1 MSLQQ
6 DDPPPVPAVDPDESD
21 LLSRARQVLRGTT
34 PGSGLDAILELDSDS
49 AQRERARRL
58 LVGGVEE
65 LTGLRLGE
73 LQALTAVAEGADH
86 HRTVARLTGQAD
98 AASAATVAGLVRR
111 GLLSRHHHPSE
122 PNAAAAPTLVHLT
135 PKGEAVLVQSE
146 AIRIRL
152 LDTVAQTLGD
162 PELEQMRIAADALNL
177 GAFRALPRQI
187 GGTPAAS

>member
-1 MSLQQ
+1 MSTQQ
-6 DDPPPVPAVDPDESD
+6 DDHPLPPLVTDELD
-21 LLSRARQVLRGTT
+21 VLSRARQLLRRTT
-34 PGSGLDAILELDSDS
+34 PGDGMASILELDSDS
-49 AQRERARRL
+49 AQREQARRL

-86 HRTVARLTGQAD
+86 YRTVARVTGQAD
-98 AASAATVAGLVRR
+98 AAAEATVAGLVRQ
-111 GLLSRHHHPSE
+111 GLLGQHHHPNE
-122 PNAAAAPTLVHLT
+122 PNADAKPTLVHLT

-162 PELEQMRIAADALNL
+162 PELELMRVAADALNL
-177 GAFRALPRQI
+177 GAHRELPRQI

>member
-1 MSLQQ
+1 MQQ
-6 DDPPPVPAVDPDESD
+6 DDPPPVPLVDLDD
-21 LLSRARQVLRGTT
+21 RDVLSRARQVLRRTT
-34 PGSGLDAILELDSDS
+34 PGDGMAAILELDSDS
-49 AQRERARRL
+49 TQREQTRRL
-58 LVGGVEE
+58 LVAGVEE

-86 HRTVARLTGQAD
+86 YRTLARVTGQAD
-98 AASAATVAGLVRR
+98 AAAEATVAGLVRQ
-111 GLLSRHHHPSE
+111 GLLGHHQHPNE
-122 PNAAAAPTLVHLT
+122 PNADAPPALVHLT

-162 PELEQMRIAADALNL
+162 PELELMRVAADALNL
-177 GAFRALPRQI
+177 GAHRELPRQI